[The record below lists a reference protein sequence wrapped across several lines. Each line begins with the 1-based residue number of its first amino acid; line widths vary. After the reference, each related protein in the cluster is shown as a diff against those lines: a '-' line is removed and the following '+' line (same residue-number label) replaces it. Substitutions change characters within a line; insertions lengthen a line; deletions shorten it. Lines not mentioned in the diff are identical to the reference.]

1 MFGFNLVSSF
11 LLLAWAGVADAYPS
25 VWPVNYTD
33 VNDPEFALMGYMT
46 LPPSLAAEDDSTD
59 DSVSIGDLPAV
70 VILPRA
76 LSVWLFLSPARS
88 SMRVL
93 LRSSPTHARTC
104 AHTDTYRHSRA
115 HTHAQEALGPQ
126 KGNALDVR

>member
-1 MFGFNLVSSF
+1 MFGFNVVGSF

-33 VNDPEFALMGYMT
+33 VNDSEFALMGYMT

-70 VILPRA
+70 VILPVGWQHR
-76 LSVWLFLSPARS
+76 
-88 SMRVL
+88 
-93 LRSSPTHARTC
+93 
-104 AHTDTYRHSRA
+104 
-115 HTHAQEALGPQ
+115 
-126 KGNALDVR
+126 